1 MKTAILVFGLP
12 GSGKTT
18 LSSLLKERLD
28 CLWFNADKVRS
39 TLSSDLDF
47 SMESRLEQARRMG
60 CLASLALDATD
71 KEYVLVDF
79 VAPTTETF
87 EIFISNVGKPPE
99 NRVTGVFLP
108 PVDTVASI
116 ASRYRVYS
124 IFMNT
129 IGRAQCRFADTA
141 NVFSLG
147 IASRRIDLVVD
158 GWIPDLTSI
167 ADLVVEEVSTF
178 SGCPAGTTRVV
189 SPSGVVTTKPT
200 TDIELRS

>member
-18 LSSLLKERLD
+18 LSALLKEKLD

-71 KEYVLVDF
+71 KDYVLVDF

-99 NRVTGVFLP
+99 SRVTGVFLP

-116 ASRYRVYS
+116 APRYRVYS

-158 GWIPDLTSI
+158 GWVSDLSSI
-167 ADLVVEEVSTF
+167 VDSVANEISLF
-178 SGCPAGTTRVV
+178 SSCPTGTTRVIGA
-189 SPSGVVTTKPT
+189 SGLVATRPV